1 MSTFLAS
8 LTCHLRYALVIVCV
22 VVMLVLMSKW
32 TGTTPSV
39 IVKETQSCQ
48 TAAEKLLKEA
58 REYADAPRD
67 AVGALGEPVSE
78 LLHASTALAYLQAA
92 QLVKAEAVSQKDQDL
107 QKALTRRQQAAVQA
121 LITPVML
128 PPPPQMAAN
137 GPDPN
142 FFSPLYR

>member
-8 LTCHLRYALVIVCV
+8 LTCHLRYALVIVCG

-48 TAAEKLLKEA
+48 SAAEKLVKEA
-58 REYADAPRD
+58 REYADAPR
-67 AVGALGEPVSE
+67 GPFGEHVSE

-92 QLVKAEAVSQKDQDL
+92 QHVKPEVVGGKEQEL
-107 QKALTRRQQAAVQA
+107 QKVLTQRQQAAVQA
-121 LITPVML
+121 LMTPVL
-128 PPPPQMAAN
+128 PPLPAPNAPN
-137 GPDPN
+137 SPDPN

>member
-48 TAAEKLLKEA
+48 TAAEKLVKEA
-58 REYADAPRD
+58 REYAAASNPS
-67 AVGALGEPVSE
+67 GEAVSE
-78 LLHASTALAYLQAA
+78 LLHASTALAYMQAA
-92 QLVKAEAVSQKDQDL
+92 QLVKAEVVSQKDQEL
-107 QKALTRRQQAAVQA
+107 QKTLTQRQQVAVQA
-121 LITPVML
+121 LITPVMP

-137 GPDPN
+137 RPDPN

>member
-8 LTCHLRYALVIVCV
+8 LTCHLRYALVIVCG
-22 VVMLVLMSKW
+22 VVMLILMSKW

-48 TAAEKLLKEA
+48 TAAEKLVKEA
-58 REYADAPRD
+58 REYANAPR
-67 AVGALGEPVSE
+67 GANGPLGEQVSE
-78 LLHASTALAYLQAA
+78 LLHASTALAYMQAA
-92 QLVKAEAVSQKDQDL
+92 QLVKPEVVSQKDQDL
-107 QKALTRRQQAAVQA
+107 QKALTQRQQAAVQA
-121 LITPVML
+121 LVTPVM
-128 PPPPQMAAN
+128 PPLPPQMAAN